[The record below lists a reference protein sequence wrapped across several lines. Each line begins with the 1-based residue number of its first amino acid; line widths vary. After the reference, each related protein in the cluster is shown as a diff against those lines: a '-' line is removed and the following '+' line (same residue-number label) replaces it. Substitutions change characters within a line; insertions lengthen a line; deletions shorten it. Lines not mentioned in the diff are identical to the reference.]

1 MDKTKI
7 QLDKDKFLIIEV
19 DTHADEYNGV
29 HVDMHLDFNGNKEQ
43 IIKVSNQP
51 DCDILCLWTNPNS
64 KSPDVIL
71 PL

>member
-19 DTHADEYNGV
+19 DTHANEHNGV
-29 HVDMHLDFNGNKEQ
+29 HVDMYLDFNGDKEQ
-43 IIKVSNQP
+43 LVKVINQP
-51 DCDILCLWTNPNS
+51 DCDMLYLWTNSENPA
-64 KSPDVIL
+64 VLL

>member
-19 DTHADEYNGV
+19 DTHANEHDCV
-29 HVDMHLDFNGNKEQ
+29 HVDMHLDFNGTKEQ
-43 IIKVSNQP
+43 LIKVINEP
-51 DCDILCLWTNPNS
+51 NGNNLYLWKNPNS
-64 KSPDVIL
+64 ENPTVRL

>member
-19 DTHADEYNGV
+19 DTHANEHDCV
-29 HVDMHLDFNGNKEQ
+29 HVDMYLDFNGSKEQ
-43 IIKVSNQP
+43 LVKVINEP
-51 DCDILCLWTNPNS
+51 DCDILYLWTNSEKPS
-64 KSPDVIL
+64 VIL

>member
-19 DTHADEYNGV
+19 DTHANEHEGV
-29 HVDMHLDFNGNKEQ
+29 HVDMYLDFNGNKEQ
-43 IIKVSNQP
+43 LIKVINEP
-51 DCDILCLWTNPNS
+51 DGDNVYLWKNP
-64 KSPDVIL
+64 KSEKPSVML

>member
-19 DTHADEYNGV
+19 HTHANEHNGV
-29 HVDMHLDFNGNKEQ
+29 HDMYLMHNGNKEQ
-43 IIKVSNQP
+43 IIKVSNEP
-51 DCDILCLWTNPNS
+51 DCDILCLWTNPNE
-64 KSPDVIL
+64 SPAVML

>member
-1 MDKTKI
+1 MNKTKI

-19 DTHADEYNGV
+19 DTHANEHEGV
-29 HVDMHLDFNGNKEQ
+29 HVDMYLIYKGNKEQ
-43 IIKVSNQP
+43 IIKVSNEP

-64 KSPDVIL
+64 KSPDVML

>member
-19 DTHADEYNGV
+19 DTHANEHDGV
-29 HVDMHLDFNGNKEQ
+29 HVDMHIDFNGNKEQ
-43 IIKVSNQP
+43 LVKVISEP
-51 DCDILCLWTNPNS
+51 DCNILYLWTSSEKPS
-64 KSPDVIL
+64 VIL

>member
-19 DTHADEYNGV
+19 DTHANEHEGV
-29 HVDMHLDFNGNKEQ
+29 HVDMYLDFNGNKEQ
-43 IIKVSNQP
+43 LIKVINEP
-51 DCDILCLWTNPNS
+51 DGDNLYLWQNPNS
-64 KSPDVIL
+64 EKAAVIL

>member
-19 DTHADEYNGV
+19 DTHANEHNGV
-29 HVDMHLDFNGNKEQ
+29 HVDMYLMYNKNKEQ
-43 IIKVSNQP
+43 IIKVINEP
-51 DCDILCLWTNPNS
+51 DGDNVYLWRNPNS
-64 KSPDVIL
+64 DKPSVIL

>member
-19 DTHADEYNGV
+19 DTHANEHEGV
-29 HVDMHLDFNGNKEQ
+29 HVDMYLDFNGNKEQ
-43 IIKVSNQP
+43 LIKVINEP
-51 DCDILCLWTNPNS
+51 DGYNLYLWKNPNS
-64 KSPDVIL
+64 DKAAVIL

>member
-19 DTHADEYNGV
+19 DTHADEHEGV
-29 HVDMHLDFNGNKEQ
+29 HVDMYLDFNGNKEQ
-43 IIKVSNQP
+43 LIKVINEP
-51 DCDILCLWTNPNS
+51 DGDNLYLWTNPTS
-64 KSPDVIL
+64 EKAAVIL

>member
-19 DTHADEYNGV
+19 DTHANEHEGV
-29 HVDMHLDFNGNKEQ
+29 HVDMYLMYNGDKEQ
-43 IIKVSNQP
+43 IIKVVNEP
-51 DCDILCLWTNPNS
+51 DGDNVYLWQNP
-64 KSPDVIL
+64 KSEKAAVIL

>member
-19 DTHADEYNGV
+19 DTHANEHDGV
-29 HVDMHLDFNGNKEQ
+29 HVDMYLDFNGDKEQ
-43 IIKVSNQP
+43 LVKVINET
-51 DCDILCLWTNPNS
+51 DCDMLYLWTNSENPA
-64 KSPDVIL
+64 VHL

>member
-19 DTHADEYNGV
+19 DTHADEHNGV
-29 HVDMHLDFNGNKEQ
+29 HVDMYLDFNGNKEQ
-43 IIKVSNQP
+43 LIKVINEP
-51 DCDILCLWTNPNS
+51 NGDNLYLWQNP
-64 KSPDVIL
+64 KSEKATVIL

>member
-19 DTHADEYNGV
+19 DTHANEHNGV
-29 HVDMHLDFNGNKEQ
+29 HVDMYLMNNGNKEQ
-43 IIKVSNQP
+43 IIKVSNEP
-51 DCDILCLWTNPNS
+51 DCDILYLWTNPNS
-64 KSPDVIL
+64 KSPDVML

>member
-19 DTHADEYNGV
+19 DTHANEHDGV
-29 HVDMHLDFNGNKEQ
+29 HVDMYLDFNGTKEQ
-43 IIKVSNQP
+43 LVKVINEP
-51 DCDILCLWTNPNS
+51 DCDMLYLWTNSEKPS
-64 KSPDVIL
+64 VLL

>member
-19 DTHADEYNGV
+19 DTHADEHNGV
-29 HVDMHLDFNGNKEQ
+29 HVDMYLMNNGNKEQ
-43 IIKVSNQP
+43 IIKVSNEP
-51 DCDILCLWTNPNS
+51 DSDILCLWTNPNER
-64 KSPDVIL
+64 PAVML

>member
-19 DTHADEYNGV
+19 DTHADEHNGV
-29 HVDMHLDFNGNKEQ
+29 HVDMYLDFNGNKEQ
-43 IIKVSNQP
+43 LIKVINEP
-51 DCDILCLWTNPNS
+51 DGDNLYLWQNP
-64 KSPDVIL
+64 KSEKADVIL

>member
-19 DTHADEYNGV
+19 DTHANEHDCV
-29 HVDMHLDFNGNKEQ
+29 HIDMYLDFNGSKEQ
-43 IIKVSNQP
+43 LIK
-51 DCDILCLWTNPNS
+51 CCLNLYLWKNPNS
-64 KSPDVIL
+64 ENPTVRL

>member
-19 DTHADEYNGV
+19 DTHANEHEGV
-29 HVDMHLDFNGNKEQ
+29 HVDMYLMYNGDKEQ
-43 IIKVSNQP
+43 IIKVINEP
-51 DCDILCLWTNPNS
+51 DGDNVYLWQNP
-64 KSPDVIL
+64 KSEKAAVIL

>member
-19 DTHADEYNGV
+19 DTHANEHEGV
-29 HVDMHLDFNGNKEQ
+29 HVDIYLDFKGTKEQ
-43 IIKVSNQP
+43 LIKVSNEP

-64 KSPDVIL
+64 ERPAVML

>member
-19 DTHADEYNGV
+19 DTHANEHNGV
-29 HVDMHLDFNGNKEQ
+29 HVDMYLDFNGNKEQ
-43 IIKVSNQP
+43 LIKVINEH
-51 DCDILCLWTNPNS
+51 DGDNMYLWKNPNS
-64 KSPDVIL
+64 DKASVIL

>member
-19 DTHADEYNGV
+19 DTHANEHNGV
-29 HVDMHLDFNGNKEQ
+29 HVDMYLINNGDKEQ
-43 IIKVSNQP
+43 IIKIVNEP
-51 DCDILCLWTNPNS
+51 DGDNVYLWKNPNS
-64 KSPDVIL
+64 DKAAVIL